1 MSPKASEIDLEST
14 PMASLQ
20 AMRII
25 TLNVNGIRSA
35 HSKGFWTW
43 VTKQNADVICLQEI
57 KARETD
63 IPEECR
69 TPAGYHAY
77 FHPAEKPGYS
87 GVALYSR
94 VKPDKVHVGMDWH
107 EMDIEG
113 RYLQADFGK
122 LSVVSLYLPS
132 GSSGEL
138 RQKVKFRFLDRFGDQ
153 LRSMRKKKREWVLCG
168 DFNIAHKNIDLK
180 NWKGNLKNSGFL
192 PEERAWMD
200 TLFDDIG
207 FVDAFR
213 HVNPS
218 EDQFTWWSN
227 RGQAYAKNVGWRID
241 YHVVSPGLKPAVK
254 QVAIYKEQKFS
265 DHAPV
270 IVDYDYE
277 L

>member
-1 MSPKASEIDLEST
+1 
-14 PMASLQ
+14 
-20 AMRII
+20 MRII

-43 VTKQNADVICLQEI
+43 VTHQNADIICLQEI

-63 IPEECR
+63 IPAECR

-94 VKPDKVHVGMDWH
+94 IKPDKVQIGMDWR
-107 EMDIEG
+107 EMDSEG
-113 RYLQADFGK
+113 RYIQADFGK
-122 LSVVSLYLPS
+122 LSVASLYLPS

-138 RQKVKFRFLDRFGDQ
+138 RQKVKFQFLDRFGDQ
-153 LRSMRKKKREWVLCG
+153 LRSMRRQKREWVLCG

-192 PEERAWMD
+192 PEERAWLD

-213 HVNPS
+213 HANPA

-241 YHVVSPGLKPAVK
+241 YHIVSPALKPAVK
-254 QVAIYKEQKFS
+254 QAAIYKDQKFS

-270 IVDYDYE
+270 TIDYDFE
-277 L
+277 F